1 MGKSRLFTAGLL
13 NSNFFEVYNIIDLE
27 KEETKE
33 IVVDN
38 TKEQKFLVKMIER
51 QFPDGKLPYG
61 AQKIG
66 QFLPYLINPHSC
78 YKVGDKMLSFML
90 QAPYFREIDINSLE
104 NRTVTY
110 QDFADIIFSASSI
123 GERKSDFIYLSV
135 NSADERADIY
145 NGKRTEMGFHYLEYN
160 VKNHKF
166 QEQRYVESGL
176 IDNMHQVGY
185 SREGFL
191 VSLDM
196 NISVNFDISYMA
208 GLDCE
213 AARIQ
218 YNNAYFPKG
227 KIFIWDMKKDKLM
240 IIDPPLCTPAHVEFD
255 RDDQSVF
262 YVSCHNMS
270 KFKGSMVLHG
280 PGMIV
285 KYQYKNGVV
294 EKLGCFTDS
303 QFNRI
308 TTHKIFYY
316 NEKPYL
322 AVTGYPN
329 YLYIINGG
337 TMHLETKIKLF
348 EPDPPIVYQNEL
360 FCCVGNRKAPLY
372 LQVNDEGTEVYLVNS
387 DTCFRVLWLEERVR
401 NFKYTKNDVAVSAHC
416 EIF

>member
-1 MGKSRLFTAGLL
+1 MGKSKLFVAGLL

-27 KEETKE
+27 KEQSKE

-38 TKEQKFLVKMIER
+38 TKEQESLVKMIER

-61 AQKIG
+61 AQETG

-90 QAPYFREIDINSLE
+90 QAPYFREIDVNSLE
-104 NRTVTY
+104 NCVITY
-110 QDFADIIFSASSI
+110 KDSTDIIFSASSI
-123 GERKSDFIYLSV
+123 GHRNNIIYLSV

-145 NGKRTEMGFHYLEYN
+145 NGKRTEIGFHYLAYD
-160 VKNHKF
+160 VINHKF
-166 QEQRYVESGL
+166 KEQRYVEKGL

-185 SREGFL
+185 SREEFL

-196 NISVNFDISYMA
+196 NISVNLDISHMA
-208 GLDCE
+208 GLDNE
-213 AARIQ
+213 AVRIK
-218 YNNAYFPKG
+218 YNNAYFQKG
-227 KIFIWDMKKDKLM
+227 KIFLWDMKTDRLLV
-240 IIDPPLCTPAHVEFD
+240 IDPPLCTPAHVEFD

-285 KYQYKNGVV
+285 KYRYMNGII
-294 EKLGCFTDS
+294 EKLGCFTDF

-322 AVTGYPN
+322 AVTGYPD
-329 YLYIINGG
+329 YLYIINGE
-337 TMHLETKIKLF
+337 TMVLETKIKLF
-348 EPDPPIVYQNEL
+348 EPDMPVLYQDQL
-360 FCCVGNRKAPLY
+360 FPCIGNRKAPLY
-372 LQVNDEGTEVYLVNS
+372 LQVNEDGTEVYLVNS
-387 DTCFRVLWLEERVR
+387 DTCFRVLWLENSVR
-401 NFKYTKNDVAVSAHC
+401 SFKYTENNGAVSAHC